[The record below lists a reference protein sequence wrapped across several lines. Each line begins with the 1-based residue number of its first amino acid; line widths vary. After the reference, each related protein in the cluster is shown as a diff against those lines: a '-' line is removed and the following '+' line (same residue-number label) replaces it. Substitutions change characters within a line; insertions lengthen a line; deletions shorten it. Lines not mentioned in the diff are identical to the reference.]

1 MDDKFEEL
9 DKDILDLLFDSLKI
23 NFTIFVIS

>member
-23 NFTIFVIS
+23 NFTI